1 MALTNYLKME
11 KRSSVETLLELGWS
25 YRHIERETGVRR
37 ETVARYDRS
46 RHSNAAKV
54 PTGSGEEPP
63 NAAKVPTGSRG
74 SRSQARPWHEEIAAG
89 LSGGLTCQRIWQD
102 LVQDHGYVGS
112 YESVKRYA
120 KRIKLTHPEVA
131 DVLHAPPGAE
141 AQQDFFRG
149 PPTFRADT
157 GRWGRPWVFGMV
169 LACSRYSYEEAV
181 WSQDIT
187 SFIRL
192 HENAF
197 RAFGGIPRVVRLDN
211 LKSGV
216 ARAALYDPDINAAYA
231 SFATHYGF
239 TPLPCAPGKP
249 EEKGKVERAG
259 AYLKGNALAGRRFDS
274 LAELNEYLTRW
285 NCLFW

>member
-11 KRSSVETLLELGWS
+11 KKSSVEALLELGWS

-112 YESVKRYA
+112 YESVK
-120 KRIKLTHPEVA
+120 I
-131 DVLHAPPGAE
+131 G
-141 AQQDFFRG
+141 
-149 PPTFRADT
+149 RASC
-157 GRWGRPWVFGMV
+157 R
-169 LACSRYSYEEAV
+169 E
-181 WSQDIT
+181 
-187 SFIRL
+187 
-192 HENAF
+192 
-197 RAFGGIPRVVRLDN
+197 RV
-211 LKSGV
+211 
-216 ARAALYDPDINAAYA
+216 
-231 SFATHYGF
+231 
-239 TPLPCAPGKP
+239 
-249 EEKGKVERAG
+249 
-259 AYLKGNALAGRRFDS
+259 
-274 LAELNEYLTRW
+274 
-285 NCLFW
+285 